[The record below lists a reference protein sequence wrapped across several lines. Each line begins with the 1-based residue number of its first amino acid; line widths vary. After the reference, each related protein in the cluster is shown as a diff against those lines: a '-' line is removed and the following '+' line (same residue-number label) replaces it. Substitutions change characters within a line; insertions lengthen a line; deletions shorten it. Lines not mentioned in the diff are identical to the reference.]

1 MLTKCRALLLA
12 DTPAGTHALDRFA
25 RHVGFSHSGP
35 PGRSLADVAR
45 EIPIFFFMQQG
56 MPDALMMATI
66 RWVRGHHQPVVQY
79 APIIVIANDGPA
91 EETLKYVHMGC
102 DDVIVMPE
110 EHDVLVSRLK
120 VYVTDEQLYF
130 ETPTYLG
137 PDRRRMEAPD
147 GTRDERLAGS
157 SAHRRLTIRRV
168 PGHGVFVLHSER
180 FGDDGQPVAYDPEAA
195 SAKMET
201 VS

>member
-1 MLTKCRALLLA
+1 MLLA
-12 DTPAGTHALDRFA
+12 DSPAGTHVLDRFA
-25 RHVGFSHSGP
+25 RHVGFTQSGT
-35 PGRSLADVAR
+35 PGRSLADVAL
-45 EIPIFFFMQQG
+45 EVPIFFFVHQG
-56 MPDALMMATI
+56 MPDALLTATI
-66 RWVRGHHQPVVQY
+66 RWVRSHHQPVVQY
-79 APIIVIANDGPA
+79 APIIVIARDGPA

-110 EHDVLVSRLK
+110 EPEVLVSRLK
-120 VYVTDEQLYF
+120 VHVTEEQIYF

-137 PDRRRMEAPD
+137 PDRRRMEAPRPP
-147 GTRDERLAGS
+147 RDERRDASS

-168 PGHGVFVLHSER
+168 PGHGVFVLKSER

-195 SAKMET
+195 SANTET